1 MQLLPVS
8 SVHKTYQKPIIF
20 REYLE
25 LGKNSQN
32 LTSYEIAGFDRP
44 NFFMSLPIEF
54 LMLVYVLLLKSCEK
68 GAL

>member
-1 MQLLPVS
+1 MS
-8 SVHKTYQKPIIF
+8 FNDKNYQKPTIF

-44 NFFMSLPIEF
+44 NFFMFPTDRVFDAF
-54 LMLVYVLLLKSCEK
+54 LRTFTENL
-68 GAL
+68 